1 MLLRENLKNN
11 DMKKLK
17 GMEKYIPL
25 KGNPTQECH
34 YQTKQILRQLRS

>member
-1 MLLRENLKNN
+1 MGLRKGKKKDFYMLLRENLKNN

-25 KGNPTQECH
+25 KGNLT
-34 YQTKQILRQLRS
+34 